1 MTSRTLARPIALA
14 LGVAALAAVAVT
26 PAHASTTAPWI
37 EYGSTGTGVKCVQAA
52 LNLALHA
59 GLTVDGQDGPA
70 TTAAVRTFQSDFGLQ
85 VDGIVGPQTGTA
97 MLNYEYSIGYGSDA
111 APCYPYVPTTS

>member
-1 MTSRTLARPIALA
+1 
-14 LGVAALAAVAVT
+14 
-26 PAHASTTAPWI
+26 
-37 EYGSTGTGVKCVQAA
+37 
-52 LNLALHA
+52 
-59 GLTVDGQDGPA
+59 
-70 TTAAVRTFQSDFGLQ
+70 